1 MLRGRDVQPYKAAR
15 LQFWVVLRSRL
26 LAGTMIQDWSSHSKR
41 NSTGSHESG
50 VVAREFRLRDS
61 RCMHASVVLADA
73 SNIDSQCI
81 ELRRLVFAESQDYMV
96 YWAKLSGK
104 GADIG
109 RLQRWLLE
117 DAGRT
122 ARICNPFSETDHT
135 LLLRSA
141 SAAAEAARLTTS
153 AANINVDGTFA
164 AAVRRA
170 LAAAPGAGGARQ
182 AAHVALALSTAAF
195 DLRMYEQ
202 ALQLLQRAA
211 KEFAAAGGAA
221 GDARLLHSQ
230 LEFSQAQAL
239 QALGRPS
246 DAMRVLE
253 SVLKEAQV
261 RPPVMVCAFS
271 FIEPVRY
278 AARDAHG
285 ELASVY
291 IDDLNHHAPP
301 TSVGPPSC
309 LPSPLRR
316 GPCLQ
321 LCRNAF

>member
-1 MLRGRDVQPYKAAR
+1 MALVQVPLVGRAAAAPYSMAATGLLLRPSRKEAAAAGRQQREWPQLTVRWCGCVSATRAAAR
-15 LQFWVVLRSRL
+15 
-26 LAGTMIQDWSSHSKR
+26 
-41 NSTGSHESG
+41 
-50 VVAREFRLRDS
+50 
-61 RCMHASVVLADA
+61 MHACVECGVECCVGYFAVPFDYGALRQLASDA
-73 SNIDSQCI
+73 
-81 ELRRLVFAESQDYMV
+81 AQDYMV

-117 DAGRT
+117 DPGRT
-122 ARICNPFSETDHT
+122 ARICNPFSETEHT

-195 DLRMYEQ
+195 DLRMHEE

-211 KEFAAAGGAA
+211 KEFVAAGGGA

-239 QALGRPS
+239 HALGRPS

-253 SVLKEAQV
+253 SVLKVAQ
-261 RPPVMVCAFS
+261 
-271 FIEPVRY
+271 
-278 AARDAHG
+278 
-285 ELASVY
+285 
-291 IDDLNHHAPP
+291 
-301 TSVGPPSC
+301 VGPPAMPPRSGPCFSLDRLDFRVAIGGSC
-309 LPSPLRR
+309 LS
-316 GPCLQ
+316 
-321 LCRNAF
+321 ASV